1 MKEAR
6 KEFLNR
12 IKCSI
17 GNHTNEIK
25 ETEGYHENTG
35 IQYEMD
41 VQKELQKRFRELF
54 GEEE

>member
-25 ETEGYHENTG
+25 ETEGYHGNPG

>member
-25 ETEGYHENTG
+25 ETEGYPGDPG
-35 IQYEMD
+35 IRYEMD
-41 VQKELQKRFRELF
+41 IQKELQKRFRELF

>member
-6 KEFLNR
+6 KEFINR

-17 GNHTNEIK
+17 GNQTK
-25 ETEGYHENTG
+25 ETKSYPVDPG
-35 IQYEMD
+35 IPYEMD
-41 VQKELQKRFRELF
+41 MQKELQKRFRELF